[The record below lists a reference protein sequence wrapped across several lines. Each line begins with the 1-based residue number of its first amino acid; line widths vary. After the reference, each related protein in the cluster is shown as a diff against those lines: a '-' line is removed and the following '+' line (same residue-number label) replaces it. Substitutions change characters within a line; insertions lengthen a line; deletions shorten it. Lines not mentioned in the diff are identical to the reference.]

1 MPMKLRRGIIVA
13 VLILFA
19 LCVICLVILSR
30 GQDKPVL
37 GNSGNIDDTVLFG
50 GKTESWKAEY
60 VKVDEDYGEIHI
72 EYLFPFKNIENANII
87 EVQYDLGGTSGKS
100 SLMRQSE
107 DEVFQE
113 SQLKPVFQIPIH
125 ILQMRVQDPQVVI
138 IVDDEQVMISLEE
151 Q

>member
-1 MPMKLRRGIIVA
+1 MKRGIIVIIL
-13 VLILFA
+13 VLLV
-19 LCVICLVILSR
+19 LCVICLVVSNR
-30 GQDKPVL
+30 GQKMPVL
-37 GNSGNIDDTVLFG
+37 DDSGNIEDAILFS
-50 GKTESWKAEY
+50 GKTELWKVEY
-60 VKVDEDYGEIHI
+60 VKVGEDYGEIHI
-72 EYLFPFKNIENANII
+72 EYLLPFKSIEDANII

-125 ILQMRVQDPQVVI
+125 ILQVRVQDPQVVI